1 MFRSL
6 SEMKLQRARS
16 IESKKLFGAS
26 VVVCSYLCFATP
38 FSATAQSL
46 VTAMTLG
53 RDEIGFVKT
62 SQGITTKLS
71 FPEKIREIICGDLY
85 DPASGKGNFV
95 VQRSDNDIFLKPVG
109 QTGVSNLFVKTG
121 ENGEYTY
128 SFELIVLPPS
138 QSFRIVN
145 IANGYLGKKIRAH
158 ALPPV
163 VTRFDAKAGITV
175 ESPALGLLS
184 VIPTVDPMTITPPP
198 TPAKTESHQ
207 MQAPAPM
214 SRSIGPLMEETSRI
228 ELQSEPIKR
237 EIPVYPEA
245 ARQAGVFGD
254 VVVEVIV
261 NERGKVLEAKA
272 LSGHVLLRQA
282 AETAARS
289 WRFRP
294 SKRQGGRVQSVGT
307 ITFKFHQ
314 PISSNQK

>member
-1 MFRSL
+1 M
-6 SEMKLQRARS
+6 
-16 IESKKLFGAS
+16 KLFGAS
-26 VVVCSYLCFATP
+26 VVVCSYLCFGTP

-46 VTAMTLG
+46 VTTMTLG

-95 VQRSDNDIFLKPVG
+95 VQKSDNDIFLKPVSP
-109 QTGVSNLFVKTG
+109 TGVSNLFVKTG
-121 ENGEYTY
+121 ENAEYTY
-128 SFELIVLPPS
+128 SFELMVVPLS

-145 IANGYLGKKIRAH
+145 IANGHLGKKLQPR

-163 VTRFDAKAGITV
+163 VTRFDANIGIAV
-175 ESPALGLLS
+175 ESAALALLS
-184 VIPTVDPMTITPPP
+184 VIPTVDPMTIAPPP
-198 TPAKTESHQ
+198 VTSKAEPHQ
-207 MQAPAPM
+207 IQAPAPT
-214 SRSIGPLMEETSRI
+214 SRSIGPLKEDIARV
-228 ELQSEPIKR
+228 ELSEAIKR
-237 EIPVYPEA
+237 EKPHYPEA
-245 ARQAGVFGD
+245 AIQAGVFGE
-254 VVVEVIV
+254 VIVEVIV

-294 SKRQGGRVQSVGT
+294 SSKGEGGPVQSVGT
-307 ITFKFHQ
+307 ITFVFHQ
-314 PISSNQK
+314 PVSSNQK